1 MTVGVRSLLLL
12 AHRFGAQ
19 FHFLRGHRKQFRI
32 VESARLRSLCIF
44 LCCFDLSK
52 PSTFTCIIPIRA
64 LRRQKIGFRPPAR
77 CTPAVDESRSPRPW
91 TAYI

>member
-32 VESARLRSLCIF
+32 VESARRVVHKLP
-44 LCCFDLSK
+44 K
-52 PSTFTCIIPIRA
+52 EQGA
-64 LRRQKIGFRPPAR
+64 LQ
-77 CTPAVDESRSPRPW
+77 
-91 TAYI
+91 TACL